1 MLHEFFFLKMFQS
14 VVVLCMALFNCVVE
28 FFPYLQCTI
37 WPRTSFFF
45 VIKLLVQCIL
55 ENKPFTLM
63 IVSIRAVNTCL
74 AYNAILF

>member
-1 MLHEFFFLKMFQS
+1 MFQS

-28 FFPYLQCTI
+28 FLPYLQCTFG
-37 WPRTSFFF
+37 RELVFF

-63 IVSIRAVNTCL
+63 ILSIRAVNTCL